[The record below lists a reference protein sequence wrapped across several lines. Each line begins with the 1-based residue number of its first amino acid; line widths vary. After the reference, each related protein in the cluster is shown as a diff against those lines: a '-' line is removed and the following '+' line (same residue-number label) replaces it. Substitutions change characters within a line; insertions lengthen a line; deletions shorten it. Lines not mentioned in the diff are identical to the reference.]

1 MSTQIHHYLT
11 AASDLL
17 KAAVE
22 DARKDDPDGVA
33 GLAAALRA
41 GGLIT
46 LRSTFAPST
55 GLAQLDIA
63 IVEPSGV
70 SHQLMA
76 CELQRNEL

>member
-1 MSTQIHHYLT
+1 MTTAIRNYLN

-17 KAAVE
+17 KSAIDE
-22 DARKDDPDGVA
+22 ARKDDPVGVD

-63 IVEPSGV
+63 VIEPNGTA
-70 SHQLMA
+70 HQLMA
-76 CELQRNEL
+76 CELQRSPL